1 MSTTTAIPSVF
12 KTVLTPTAL
21 VKLALGWG
29 SVLAL
34 VLCGNA
40 LDGDLPTP
48 VLFTILGLI
57 VAVILVAASGVVS
70 EAEHLAEKLGDPYG
84 TLVLTLSIVL
94 IEVILISAVMLG
106 PGEHATIAR
115 DSVMAV
121 SMIIL
126 NLVVGVAL
134 LVGGLRH
141 SNLRPN
147 KTGVSAYLSLLVV
160 LVTVAFALPAIIGA
174 EGAYTAAQAIPIAL
188 LTVALYAF
196 FLVRQMGAQKSDF
209 QEIDLARVAGK
220 AQTAGETRAAAAAGP
235 VDPARQERR
244 GELAQHRPELIA
256 RAILLVVMVVPIVLL
271 SHDMATLLDEGLDRL
286 GAPVALSGILI
297 AMIVFLPET
306 ITAIRAA
313 LAGEIQRV
321 SNLCHGALVS
331 TVGLTIPAVLIIG
344 LVTGQ
349 TVILG
354 ESPTNLV
361 LLAVSLLLTMTTF
374 FGRRVTALH
383 GAAHLFVF
391 VLYGLTVFQ

>member
-1 MSTTTAIPSVF
+1 MPTTSVL
-12 KTVLTPTAL
+12 KTVLTPTAIAKL
-21 VKLALGWG
+21 VLAWG
-29 SVLAL
+29 SVVAL
-34 VLCGNA
+34 VLGGKA
-40 LDGDLPTP
+40 LEGDLSTP
-48 VLFTILGLI
+48 VLFTVLGLI
-57 VAVILVAASGVVS
+57 VAVILAAASGVVT
-70 EAEHLAEKLGDPYG
+70 EAEHLADKLGDPYG

-126 NLVVGVAL
+126 NLVVGVSL
-134 LVGGLRH
+134 LVGGLKH

-160 LVTVAFALPAIIGA
+160 LVTVAFALPALIGTA
-174 EGAYTAAQAIPIAL
+174 GSYTSAQAIPIVA
-188 LTVALYAF
+188 LTVVLYAF
-196 FLVRQMGAQKSDF
+196 FLARQMGAQRADF
-209 QEIDLARVAGK
+209 QEVATGEAEVTVVRGGGGSATAAKPTSRLADA
-220 AQTAGETRAAAAAGP
+220 
-235 VDPARQERR
+235 
-244 GELAQHRPELIA
+244 LAHHRPELIG
-256 RAILLVVMVVPIVLL
+256 RSLLLVAMVVPIVLL
-271 SHDMATLLDEGLDRL
+271 SHDMASLLDDGLDRL

-331 TVGLTIPAVLIIG
+331 TVGLTIPAVLTIG
-344 LVTGQ
+344 LLTGQ
-349 TVILG
+349 TVTLG
-354 ESPTNLV
+354 EGPTNLV

-374 FGRRVTALH
+374 TGRRVTAMH